1 MTGDSDSSHHGVEW
15 ERMEYVRGHHLPVDF
30 LNDWSS
36 EQLQGLDD
44 ELRERKKA
52 ARLYRRR
59 RRREIRELRERRREP
74 PPEPPV
80 MSKEPPP

>member
-15 ERMEYVRGHHLPVDF
+15 EQMEYVRGHRLPVDF
-30 LNDWSS
+30 LNGWSS
-36 EQLQGLDD
+36 EQVQGLGD